1 MFTQNAARF
10 FTSFVVCFC
19 GGILH
24 LCEKMKFQKFI
35 WFLMVGGIDGNIS
48 VQVELLMLLLLLLM
62 LWSEKKEETWKGSRE
77 RESRENNLSIYVH
90 IYYERFY
97 SVFLFYFIYFP
108 FYLLIIYFVL
118 CEIKFYMKTSG
129 GASLLS
135 FSSSNVTVL
144 ERVGRGS
151 VAEERP
157 LQLKFILPKVVIST
171 TLGCG
176 AKNSVAMLL
185 GTKYSSP
192 CVN

>member
-1 MFTQNAARF
+1 MEIFL
-10 FTSFVVCFC
+10 SKLSCWC
-19 GGILH
+19 CYSCCWC
-24 LCEKMKFQKFI
+24 CEVKR
-35 WFLMVGGIDGNIS
+35 
-48 VQVELLMLLLLLLM
+48 
-62 LWSEKKEETWKGSRE
+62 KKKHGKEAE
-77 RESRENNLSIYVH
+77 REKVEKITWVYTYLLWT
-90 IYYERFY
+90 
-97 SVFLFYFIYFP
+97 FLLCFFFYFIYFP